1 MSNDKIANQVEAD
14 QSPKEPSPPPMKTL
28 ANWNGTEMPLD
39 EVMVPAMD
47 RAFLFGDAVYEVIR
61 IYGGRLWRLA
71 DHLDR
76 LNTGLAD
83 LKIPYSIDNV
93 EKTLKQ
99 TLTNSGEQ
107 EATAYIQ
114 ITRGAAPARRH
125 YFPDPAVVKPN
136 CLIYIEHFAGPNEQH
151 QEQGTRALLVDD
163 IRWQRN
169 DLKVTS
175 LLANC
180 MASQQAHAQGCTTA
194 IMVDKKGFLTEASHS
209 SVFAVRNS
217 NLIVSP
223 QSSTVLPGITK
234 RQVIELCTSAGIT
247 MQEGRLSQSDIASI
261 DELIVT
267 DTVAE
272 IVPIVQLGDS
282 LIGNGKP
289 GPIVKQLQAA
299 FRQSIDNWLAAQPA

>member
-1 MSNDKIANQVEAD
+1 
-14 QSPKEPSPPPMKTL
+14 MKTL
-28 ANWNGTEMPLD
+28 ANWNGTEMPLA
-39 EVMVPAMD
+39 EVMVPALD

-61 IYGGRLWRLA
+61 IYGGRLWRLD

-76 LNTGLAD
+76 LNTGLEE
-83 LKIPYSIDNV
+83 LNIPYSVNTV
-93 EKTLKQ
+93 EKILKE
-99 TLTNSGEQ
+99 TLTNSGER
-107 EATAYIQ
+107 EAIAYIQ

-125 YFPDPAVVKPN
+125 SFPDPGTVKPN
-136 CLIYIEHFAGPNEQH
+136 CLIYIEHFDGPNKEH
-151 QEQGTRALLVDD
+151 QEQGTKAILVDD

-180 MASQQAHAQGCTTA
+180 IASQQAHAQGATTA
-194 IMVDKKGFLTEASHS
+194 IMVDKRGILTEASHS

-217 NLIVSP
+217 TLMVSP
-223 QSSTVLPGITK
+223 QSPTVLPGITK
-234 RQVIELCTSAGIT
+234 RQVIELCRSANIA
-247 MQEGRLSQSDIASI
+247 MEEGRLSQTDIAAI

-272 IVPIVQLGDS
+272 IVPVVQVDGTP
-282 LIGNGKP
+282 IGTGKP
-289 GPIVKQLQAA
+289 GPIVKSLQAA